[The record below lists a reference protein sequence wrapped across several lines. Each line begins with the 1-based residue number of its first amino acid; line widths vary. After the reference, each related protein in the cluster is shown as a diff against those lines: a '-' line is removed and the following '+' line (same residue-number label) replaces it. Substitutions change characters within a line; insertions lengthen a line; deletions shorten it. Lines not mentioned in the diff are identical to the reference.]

1 MCTVLYCTV
10 LYCTVLYCTVLYCT
24 VSPEHQ
30 LVVDPVPRVC
40 VPRLG
45 LQAVPLAP
53 APQRRARRT
62 RTRRRVAPL
71 QRPQLK
77 YFLPASNIFSP
88 IIKDIVTCAV
98 TLRLAHTEAAQ

>member
-1 MCTVLYCTV
+1 MPRVSRTR
-10 LYCTVLYCTVLYCT
+10 
-24 VSPEHQ
+24 VSPQHQ
-30 LVVDPVPRVC
+30 LVVDAVPRVR
-40 VPRLG
+40 VPGLR
-45 LQAVPLAP
+45 LQAVPLAA

-88 IIKDIVTCAV
+88 HHKDIVTCAV
-98 TLRLAHTEAAQ
+98 TLRLAQTEAAQ